1 MWSARSRRRG
11 RTTLTPATSGAES
24 QSGTSRPTSLGGD
37 ANTAVT
43 VTRVHKVD
51 GQAGSRL
58 PGISSRSVAHGAL
71 RPQPRR
77 VQSLSRPR
85 HQGVMPIRRIVSR

>member
-11 RTTLTPATSGAES
+11 RTTLTPTRSGAES
-24 QSGTSRPTSLGGD
+24 QTGTFDQPPWSGN
-37 ANTAVT
+37 ANTAVA
-43 VTRVHKVD
+43 VTKAQQVG
-51 GQAGSRL
+51 GQAGEPAAGHL
-58 PGISSRSVAHGAL
+58 FALVAHGAL

-85 HQGVMPIRRIVSR
+85 PGGGSCR